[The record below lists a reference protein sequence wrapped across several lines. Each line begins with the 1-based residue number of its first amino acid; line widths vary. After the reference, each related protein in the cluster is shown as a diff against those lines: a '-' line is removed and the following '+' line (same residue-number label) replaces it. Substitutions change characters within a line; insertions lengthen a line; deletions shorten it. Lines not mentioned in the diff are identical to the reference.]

1 MADDRFQARSE
12 DAGGTLR
19 PAQHFRRNPYFVIQ
33 HLPEPEASEEG
44 AQAAWLPPGKRCAIC
59 FHVDDVHPATSADA
73 YEAGGDLR
81 AGALGRVE
89 WLLER
94 HPQLHVTLFTT
105 PDWREISPVP
115 TRRLMARVP
124 VLRKRM
130 FLAPVLPAGTMRL
143 DRHPAFIRYVA
154 GLPRTE
160 VALHGLQHVNR
171 GPDIPAEFQGQTR
184 EQCLRMLQEAL
195 EIFRAA
201 GLPRPAGMVPPRY
214 NTPPALVEAMA
225 QAGFSYLA
233 SARDIHTPA
242 TPWAVSAG
250 AGLQGVPLARPALL
264 AGGLVHL
271 PANFQATSPVDR
283 AFQVLDGGGLL
294 SIKAHIVKD
303 ALGHVAL
310 DGMDDLYR
318 NYLDTLFTLL
328 HARYGESLWW
338 TTMAGVADHLRSA
351 PLPGQEGA
359 PPPGALALAT

>member
-1 MADDRFQARSE
+1 
-12 DAGGTLR
+12 
-19 PAQHFRRNPYFVIQ
+19 
-33 HLPEPEASEEG
+33 
-44 AQAAWLPPGKRCAIC
+44 
-59 FHVDDVHPATSADA
+59 VDDVHPSTSADA
-73 YEAGGDLR
+73 YEAGGDMG

-94 HPQLHVTLFTT
+94 HPHLHVTLFTT

-115 TRRLMARVP
+115 TRRLLARVP

-143 DRHPAFIRYVA
+143 DRHPAFARYVG

-160 VALHGLQHVNR
+160 VALHGLQHVHP
-171 GPDIPAEFQGQTR
+171 GPDLPAEFQGQTR
-184 EQCLRMLQEAL
+184 EHCLRMLDEAMA
-195 EIFRAA
+195 IFQAA

-214 NTPPALVEAMA
+214 NTPPALVEAMG

-233 SARDIHTPA
+233 SARDILTPA
-242 TPWAVSAG
+242 TSAAVCAG
-250 AGLQGVPLARPALL
+250 SGLQGVPLARPALL
-264 AGGLVHL
+264 SGGLVHL

-283 AFQVLDGGGLL
+283 AYQVLDGGGLL

-303 ALGHVAL
+303 AVGHVAL

-318 NYLDTLFTLL
+318 NYLDALFTLL

-338 TTMAGVADHLRSA
+338 TTMGGVAAQVRGAAGPRESA
-351 PLPGQEGA
+351 VPADGPGTSA
-359 PPPGALALAT
+359 SLASVA